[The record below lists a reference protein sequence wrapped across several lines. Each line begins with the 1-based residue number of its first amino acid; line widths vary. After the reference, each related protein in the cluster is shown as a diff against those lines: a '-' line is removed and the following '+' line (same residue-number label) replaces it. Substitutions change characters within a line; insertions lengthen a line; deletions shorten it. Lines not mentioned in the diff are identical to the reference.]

1 MATILGDIS
10 TPFVNDLTLKRVMS
24 SAVKKNIFQNI
35 FTKPGEAVT
44 EEFSEDTAAA
54 QIQVIRV
61 KNIDDNAR
69 RIGSAANGGYF
80 NEDSASMSS
89 TQAYGINI
97 LDSIDRPIDVPT
109 NAQDMINVNLVEA
122 ELANLSGRVSR
133 NINAAT
139 IAAQIAKNF
148 NDIRKSVVEKNWV
161 ELAAPHPNYKDAII
175 EAGSQLDD
183 GNEAEGIDAYPD
195 GGRAVFVR
203 SNAKSAL
210 LKTGQILV
218 GGSNAAQDIIRKG
231 GLDANTTPHVS
242 TDGYLGEVDNMP
254 VYMASKVVW
263 KLVEKY
269 LGLEAGALDGV
280 EALVVSYIGT
290 GRALAF
296 NHAIKIVDTQSGQGK
311 RIQPCY
317 RFGVECWDA
326 LSVVPIVKNG
336 FTNPSATADLAVIP
350 PKSRPAT
357 QPTSTQSESS
367 KKGAE
372 PKASE

>member
-1 MATILGDIS
+1 MASILGDIK

-24 SAVKKNIFQNI
+24 NVVKKNIFQSI

-44 EEFSEDTAAA
+44 EEFSENTDAA

-69 RIGSAANGGYF
+69 EIGSDTNGGYF
-80 NEDSASMSS
+80 NSDGASTSS
-89 TQAYGINI
+89 TQAYPINI
-97 LDSIDRPIDVPT
+97 LNTIDRNIDIPT
-109 NAQDMINVNLVEA
+109 NAQDMINVSLAEA
-122 ELANLSGRVSR
+122 ELANLSGRVAR
-133 NINAAT
+133 NVNAMTFAV
-139 IAAQIAKNF
+139 QIAKNF
-148 NDIRKSVVEKNWV
+148 NDIRNSKVSSNWI
-161 ELAAPHPNYKDAII
+161 ELDATNPNYKDAII
-175 EAGSQLDD
+175 EASAQLDD
-183 GNEAEGIDAYPD
+183 GNDAEGIDAYPD
-195 GGRAVFVR
+195 DGRAVFVR

-210 LKTGQILV
+210 LKTGQLIV

-231 GLDANTTPHVS
+231 GLDANTTPHVA

-263 KLVEKY
+263 KLAEKL
-269 LGLEAGALDGV
+269 LGLAEGALDGV

-296 NHAIKIVDTQSGQGK
+296 NHAIKMIDSPNGQGR

-317 RFGVECWDA
+317 RFGAECWDA

-336 FTNPSATADLAVIP
+336 FTNPSANADLVAMP

-357 QPTSTQSESS
+357 PANAAPTKQ
-367 KKGAE
+367 
-372 PKASE
+372 

>member
-1 MATILGDIS
+1 MAAILGDIS

-44 EEFSEDTAAA
+44 EEFSEDTSAA

-61 KNIDDNAR
+61 KNIDDDAR
-69 RIGSAANGGYF
+69 RVGSDTNGGYF
-80 NEDSASMSS
+80 NSDNASTSS

-97 LDSIDRPIDVPT
+97 LDTIDRPIDVPT

-122 ELANLSGRVSR
+122 ELSNLAGRVSR
-133 NINAAT
+133 NINAST

-148 NDIRKSVVEKNWV
+148 NDIRNSKVTSNWV
-161 ELAAPHPNYKDAII
+161 KLDATNPNFKDAII
-175 EAGSQLDD
+175 EAGAQLDD
-183 GNEAEGIDAYPD
+183 GNEAEGVDAYPD
-195 GGRAVFVR
+195 DGRAVFVR
-203 SNAKSAL
+203 SNAKSSL
-210 LKTGQILV
+210 LKTGQLIV

-231 GLDANTTPHVS
+231 GLDANTNPHVA

-269 LGLEAGALDGV
+269 LGLTAGALDGV
-280 EALVVSYIGT
+280 EAIVVSYIGT

-326 LSVVPIVKNG
+326 LSVVPIVKND
-336 FTNPSATADLAVIP
+336 FTNPSADADLAVIP

-357 QPTSTQSESS
+357 PAAKSS
-367 KKGAE
+367 
-372 PKASE
+372 ASATKTPDADE